1 MRATG
6 TRKPRRQVHEVTIIT
21 SHINHVDGSSAQA
34 NYAPKRA
41 NRAESNCIYVCCTQK
56 NYPIRTMTV
65 DIPQAVDAPAN
76 SHPRSISS
84 VVTLNY
90 SHTCDETHSK
100 RWYYYVAIAVVD
112 RSTRAKTNIV
122 HTNAVQIGK
131 SNAFIVVNSSSVTN
145 LQGGNGSRAPY
156 KLQTRA
162 LIKMPPQKW

>member
-1 MRATG
+1 MSTG
-6 TRKPRRQVHEVTIIT
+6 QAPRRTT
-21 SHINHVDGSSAQA
+21 R
-34 NYAPKRA
+34 PKERTGLSQIA
-41 NRAESNCIYVCCTQK
+41 STCAVLRT